1 MPTKD
6 PIPKSKL
13 LHVTTRAAWRAWLKA
28 NYRSRT
34 EVWLVYSRKGSGK
47 PRLAYND
54 AVEEALCF
62 GWIDSIVRSIDAER
76 FAQRFSVRK
85 PGSKYSQANLE
96 RLRALVRR
104 RRVMRDVLPTIPDLS
119 EAEFKIP
126 ADILRAIRANRKAWK
141 HFREFLA
148 GLRPHSDR
156 LHRRRPPQAGGI
168 SQAAGALRAR
178 DRGEPAVRFRRDR
191 QVLLRRVSHSG
202 PTRV

>member
-1 MPTKD
+1 VPAKAS
-6 PIPKSKL
+6 IPKSRL
-13 LHVTTRAAWRAWLKA
+13 LHVTTRAAWRAWLRA
-28 NYRSRT
+28 NYKSRT
-34 EVWLVYSRKGSGK
+34 EIWLVYSRKGSGK

-62 GWIDSIVRSIDAER
+62 GWIDSIVRSIDAAR

-119 EAEFKIP
+119 EAEFQIP

-141 HFREFLA
+141 NFRVFSPA
-148 GLRPHSDR
+148 YVRIRIAYIDGA
-156 LHRRRPPQAGGI
+156 RRRPAEFHKRLAHFVRETEANRQFGFGGI
-168 SQAAGALRAR
+168 
-178 DRGEPAVRFRRDR
+178 DKYY
-191 QVLLRRVSHSG
+191 
-202 PTRV
+202 